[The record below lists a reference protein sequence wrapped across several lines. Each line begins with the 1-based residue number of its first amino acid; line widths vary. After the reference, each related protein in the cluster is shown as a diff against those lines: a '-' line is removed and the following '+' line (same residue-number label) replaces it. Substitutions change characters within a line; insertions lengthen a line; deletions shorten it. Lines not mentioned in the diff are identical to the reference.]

1 MLGALVVVLAFR
13 LPRGRQPVTARG
25 AHVKMS
31 DRQDADSYL
40 KRTIDQASGISS
52 TPATDDAMEATRD
65 PEPPA
70 APAPANMASR
80 IDGRL
85 DDPAEMKQPPLPQAE
100 PNAVLATT
108 GQSSAAQPPA
118 AQSQAY
124 QAGPPAAQSQ
134 AYQAALDSG
143 PPAGAVPVAYPA
155 TAPGPAY
162 QDTAYDR
169 FMRAQAA
176 PPGNQAS
183 SRPVVVPPGQFDG
196 PQWSSPATT
205 ATEEPSGEPALSS
218 RAVRVLGPIAL
229 FAGAVA
235 GTLVYTSA
243 SAPAPIT
250 FEEVVATQR
259 EWGDAIIGISKT
271 YLYL

>member
-31 DRQDADSYL
+31 GRQDADSYL
-40 KRTIDQASGISS
+40 KRTIYQASGISS

-70 APAPANMASR
+70 APAPANMATR

-85 DDPAEMKQPPLPQAE
+85 DDPAEMKRPPLPQAE
-100 PNAVLATT
+100 SNAVLATT

-124 QAGPPAAQSQ
+124 QA
-134 AYQAALDSG
+134 YQAALDSE

-169 FMRAQAA
+169 FMRAPAA

-205 ATEEPSGEPALSS
+205 ATEEPSGEPALST

-235 GTLVYTSA
+235 GTLVYTSV

-271 YLYL
+271 YLYLSP

>member
-25 AHVKMS
+25 AHVTMS
-31 DRQDADSYL
+31 GRQDADSYL

-52 TPATDDAMEATRD
+52 TPAAEDAMEATRD

-70 APAPANMASR
+70 APAPANMATR

-85 DDPAEMKQPPLPQAE
+85 DDPAEMKRPPLPQAE
-100 PNAVLATT
+100 SNAVLATT
-108 GQSSAAQPPA
+108 GQSSAAQ
-118 AQSQAY
+118 
-124 QAGPPAAQSQ
+124 PPAAQSQ

-143 PPAGAVPVAYPA
+143 PPAGAVPVAYQA

-162 QDTAYDR
+162 QETAYDR
-169 FMRAQAA
+169 FMRARSAA
-176 PPGNQAS
+176 PPGNQATN
-183 SRPVVVPPGQFDG
+183 PVVVPPGQFDG
-196 PQWSSPATT
+196 SQWRSPATT
-205 ATEEPSGEPALSS
+205 ATGDLGGEPALST

-235 GTLVYTSA
+235 STLVYTSV

-271 YLYL
+271 YSYLSPQPQP